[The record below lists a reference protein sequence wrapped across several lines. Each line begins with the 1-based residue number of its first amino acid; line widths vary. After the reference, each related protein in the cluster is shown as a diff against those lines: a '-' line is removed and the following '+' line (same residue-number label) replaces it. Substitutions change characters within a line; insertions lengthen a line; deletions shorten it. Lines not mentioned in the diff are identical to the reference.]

1 MGPSSLGL
9 PPTPPTLPTAVP
21 CPGARW
27 WPAQCSSPGH
37 PVLAALSHLKLLVP
51 QVGTRVSCVVI
62 HRHERPGEE
71 SESPA
76 CGPSQGHSKARPCLL
91 VQLSASARALCCL
104 FSFSRICDFHWEFCP
119 LAPRPSA
126 NVQCSTAHAGR
137 DVPPRETAC
146 VRHAPLRH
154 RLGRQWPRVPC

>member
-1 MGPSSLGL
+1 MGLSSLGL

-76 CGPSQGHSKARPCLL
+76 CVPAKVTARPGPASWSSSQPQQEPCVVYLVSHVFVIFTGNFVPWPPGLVLTCSVPQRTPAEMCLP
-91 VQLSASARALCCL
+91 
-104 FSFSRICDFHWEFCP
+104 EK
-119 LAPRPSA
+119 
-126 NVQCSTAHAGR
+126 
-137 DVPPRETAC
+137 
-146 VRHAPLRH
+146 LRVLDMLH
-154 RLGRQWPRVPC
+154 SGTG